1 MLPTAVANQ
10 TVLRLRGS
18 QVTDSH
24 ASTYTNWDSPA
35 TLTISG
41 CSVQPV
47 TGDEY
52 NLGRESV
59 TSRWNLYAPP
69 GADLR
74 SSDRIRHDG
83 VDYEIDGSV
92 QKWTDTTGAGLD
104 HLFCLLKKVEG

>member
-1 MLPTAVANQ
+1 MLPPEVASQ
-10 TVLRLRGS
+10 TVTRLRAP
-18 QVTDSH
+18 VATDTH
-24 ASTYTNWDSPA
+24 GDAYTNWDSPV

-59 TSRWNLYAPP
+59 TSRWNLFAPP

-74 SSDRIRHDG
+74 SSDRVRHDG

-92 QKWTDTTGAGLD
+92 QKWADTTGAGLD